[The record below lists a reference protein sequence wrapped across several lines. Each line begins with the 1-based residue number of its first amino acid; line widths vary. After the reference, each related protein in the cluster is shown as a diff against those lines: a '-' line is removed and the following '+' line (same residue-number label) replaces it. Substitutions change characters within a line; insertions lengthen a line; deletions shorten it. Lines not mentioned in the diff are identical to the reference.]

1 MLKNAEE
8 LLYWIHTQSVIN
20 DQVLKRYST
29 EQDYIVDSQI
39 IQVKVERWQHVPI
52 S

>member
-8 LLYWIHTQSVIN
+8 LLYRIHTQSVIN
-20 DQVLKRYST
+20 DQVLKCYST

-39 IQVKVERWQHVPI
+39 IKVKVERWQHVPI